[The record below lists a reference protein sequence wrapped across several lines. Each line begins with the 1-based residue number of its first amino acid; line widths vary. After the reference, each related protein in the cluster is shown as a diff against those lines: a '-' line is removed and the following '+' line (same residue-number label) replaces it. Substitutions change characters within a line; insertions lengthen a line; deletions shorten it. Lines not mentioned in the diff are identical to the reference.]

1 MLLKFVVKNLYSF
14 KGETEFNLFPSSK
27 ATHHRHHKVQCG
39 DVEAMR
45 LTALY
50 GANGAGKS
58 NLVKALQDLKQIIT
72 DGNITNK
79 VFQNYK
85 FQFSNASLD
94 EPVSMAIEFCTGGVN
109 YYYSIEMDTGLVSY
123 ESLSIS
129 HKTKDILVFERKS
142 NGTQTIKFG
151 EGYMNGKSNKLFSDV
166 LQDKL
171 LGKEALLL
179 SFMATN
185 YSDEIPDI
193 LKAYKWFVND
203 LIVLDPKFLKHLA
216 LAYMFRNNPD
226 MSSLLQDVL
235 NGTKTGITSV
245 DVGTR
250 IVDES
255 RFDPAFVKG
264 LKDFPGR
271 PRILQNPADDRI
283 NNSIV
288 YENGQIVYMEIQPKH
303 QLSDGTEIQMPIS
316 FESDGTIRLIEYI
329 PLLYLVLTKDCVIV
343 IDEIERS
350 LHPILIKEIIT
361 KLSESLNA
369 KGQLIFTTHES
380 CLLDQGILRPDEIWF
395 AQKDLEQATQF
406 YPLSDFNIHKTA
418 NIENGYLNG
427 RYGGIPFLS
436 NLNDLHWK

>member
-1 MLLKFVVKNLYSF
+1 MLLRFVVKNLYSF

-27 ATHHRHHKVQCG
+27 ATHHLHHKVQCG

-45 LTALY
+45 LTAIY

-58 NLVKALQDLKQIIT
+58 NLVKALQDLKT
-72 DGNITNK
+72 FVSLGNISQS

-85 FQFSNASLD
+85 FQFSDSCSK

-109 YYYSIEMDTGLVSY
+109 YYYSVEMDTGRVSY

-129 HKTKDILVFERKS
+129 HRTKDILVFERKS
-142 NGTQTIKFG
+142 NGTQTITFG
-151 EGYMNGKSNKLFSDV
+151 EGYLADKSNKLFSTV

-185 YSDEIPDI
+185 YSEEIPAIAD
-193 LKAYKWFVND
+193 AYKWIINN
-203 LIVLDPKFLKHLA
+203 LIVLNPKYLKHLA
-216 LAYMFRNNPD
+216 LAYMFSNNPG
-226 MSSLLQDVL
+226 MKNLLQDVL
-235 NGTKTGITSV
+235 SGTKTGITSV
-245 DVGTR
+245 EVGTR
-250 IVDES
+250 IVEES
-255 RFDPAFVKG
+255 QLDPAFVKG
-264 LKDFPGR
+264 LKDSPGV
-271 PRILQNPADDRI
+271 PKIVQSTVDDRI
-283 NNSIV
+283 NNSVV

-303 QLSDGTEIQMPIS
+303 QLLDGTDIRMPIN

-329 PLLYLVLTKDCVIV
+329 PLLYLALTKDCVVI

-350 LHPILIKEIIT
+350 LHPILIKEII
-361 KLSESLNA
+361 KKISDSLSA

-380 CLLDQGILRPDEIWF
+380 CLLDQELLRPDEIWF
-395 AQKDLEQATQF
+395 AQKDTEQATQF

-436 NLNDLHWK
+436 NLNDLHW

>member
-1 MLLKFVVKNLYSF
+1 MLLRFVVKNLYSF
-14 KGETEFNLFPSSK
+14 KEETEFNLFPSSK
-27 ATHHRHHKVQCG
+27 AAHHLHHKVQCA

-45 LTALY
+45 LTAIY

-58 NLVKALQDLKQIIT
+58 NLVKALQYLKTFVSLGTISQS
-72 DGNITNK
+72 

-85 FQFSNASLD
+85 FQFSASCLN
-94 EPVSMAIEFCTGGVN
+94 EPVSMAIEFCAGGVN
-109 YYYSIEMDTGLVSY
+109 FYYSIEMDTGRVSY

-129 HKTKDILVFERKS
+129 HRTKDILVFERKS
-142 NGTQTIKFG
+142 NGTQTITFG
-151 EGYMNGKSNKLFSDV
+151 EGYLADKSNKLFSTV

-185 YSDEIPDI
+185 YSEEIPAIAD
-193 LKAYKWFVND
+193 AYKWIVND
-203 LIVLDPKFLKHLA
+203 LIVLNPKYLKHLA
-216 LAYMFRNNPD
+216 LAYMFSNNPG
-226 MSSLLQDVL
+226 MKSLLQDVL
-235 NGTKTGITSV
+235 SGTKTGITSIE
-245 DVGTR
+245 VGTR
-250 IVDES
+250 IVEENQL
-255 RFDPAFVKG
+255 DPAFVKG
-264 LKDFPGR
+264 LKDSPGV
-271 PRILQNPADDRI
+271 PKIVQSTVDDRI
-283 NNSIV
+283 NNSVV

-303 QLSDGTEIQMPIS
+303 QLLDGTDIRMPIN

-329 PLLYLVLTKDCVIV
+329 PLLYLVLTKDSVVI

-350 LHPILIKEIIT
+350 LHPILIKEII
-361 KLSESLNA
+361 KKISESLSA

-380 CLLDQGILRPDEIWF
+380 CLLDQDLLRPDEIWF
-395 AQKDLEQATQF
+395 AQKDTEQATQF

-436 NLNDLHWK
+436 NLNDLHW

>member
-1 MLLKFVVKNLYSF
+1 MLLRFVVKNLYSF
-14 KGETEFNLFPSSK
+14 KEETEFNLFPSSK
-27 ATHHRHHKVQCG
+27 ATHHLHHKVKCG
-39 DVEAMR
+39 DMDAMR
-45 LTALY
+45 LTAIY

-58 NLVKALQDLKQIIT
+58 NLVKALQDFKFIVSTGSISKQ
-72 DGNITNK
+72 

-85 FQFSNASLD
+85 FQFSKSSLS
-94 EPVSMAIEFCTGGVN
+94 EPISMAIEFCTGGVN
-109 YYYSIEMDTGLVSY
+109 YYYSIEIDTGLVSY

-129 HKTKDILVFERKS
+129 HKIKDILVFERKS

-151 EGYMNGKSNKLFSDV
+151 EGYSADKSNKLFANV

-179 SFMATN
+179 SFMAAN
-185 YSDEIPDI
+185 YSGEIPEI
-193 LKAYKWFVND
+193 TSAYQWFIND
-203 LIVLDPKFLKHLA
+203 LIILNPKYLKNLA
-216 LAYMFRNNPD
+216 LAFLFSKNPG
-226 MSSLLQDVL
+226 MNSLLQDVL
-235 NGTKTGITSV
+235 SGTKTGITSV
-245 DVGTR
+245 DVGSR
-250 IVDES
+250 VIDES
-255 RFDPAFVKG
+255 QLDPGFVKG
-264 LKDFPGR
+264 LKDAPGI
-271 PRILQNPADDRI
+271 PGILQNTADDRI

-303 QLSDGTEIQMPIS
+303 QLSDGTDIKMPIN

-329 PLLYLVLTKDCVIV
+329 PLIYLVLTRDCVVI

-361 KLSESLNA
+361 KISESQSA

-380 CLLDQGILRPDEIWF
+380 CLLDQDILRPDEIWF
-395 AQKDLEQATQF
+395 AQKDTEQATQF

-436 NLNDLHWK
+436 NLNDLHW

>member
-1 MLLKFVVKNLYSF
+1 MLLRFVVKNLYSF
-14 KGETEFNLFPSSK
+14 KEETEFNLFPSSK
-27 ATHHRHHKVQCG
+27 ATHHLHHKVSCG
-39 DVEAMR
+39 DMDAMR

-58 NLVKALQDLKQIIT
+58 NLVKALQDLKMFVSIGSISHS
-72 DGNITNK
+72 

-85 FQFSNASLD
+85 FQFSMTSLN
-94 EPVSMAIEFCTGGVN
+94 EPVSMAIEFCTGGIN
-109 YYYSIEMDTGLVSY
+109 YYYSVEMDTGIVSY

-129 HKTKDILVFERKS
+129 KKTKDILVFERKS

-151 EGYMNGKSNKLFSDV
+151 EGYSSDKYNNLFANV

-185 YSDEIPDI
+185 YSEENPAITS
-193 LKAYKWFVND
+193 AYKWFIDD
-203 LIVLDPKFLKHLA
+203 LIVLNPKYLKNLA
-216 LAYMFRNNPD
+216 LAYMFGKNPG
-226 MSSLLQDVL
+226 MNGLLQDVL
-235 NGTKTGITSV
+235 SGTKTGITSV
-245 DVGTR
+245 EVGTR
-250 IVDES
+250 VVDENQL
-255 RFDPAFVKG
+255 DPVFVKG
-264 LKDFPGR
+264 LKDTPGV
-271 PRILQNPADDRI
+271 PRILQNTVDDRI

-288 YENGQIVYMEIQPKH
+288 YENGQLLYMEIQPKH
-303 QLSDGTEIQMPIS
+303 QLPDGSVIKMPIN

-329 PLLYLVLTKDCVIV
+329 PLLYLVLTKDCVVI

-350 LHPILIKEIIT
+350 LHPILIKEIVAKI
-361 KLSESLNA
+361 SESLTA

-380 CLLDQGILRPDEIWF
+380 CLLDQAILRPDEIWF
-395 AQKDLEQATQF
+395 AQKDAEQASQF

-436 NLNDLHWK
+436 NLNDLHW

>member
-1 MLLKFVVKNLYSF
+1 MLLRFVVKNLYSF
-14 KGETEFNLFPSSK
+14 KEETEFNLFPSSK
-27 ATHHRHHKVQCG
+27 ATHHLHHKVHCG
-39 DVEAMR
+39 EVDAMR
-45 LTALY
+45 LTAIY

-58 NLVKALQDLKQIIT
+58 NLIKALQDLKT
-72 DGNITNK
+72 FVSTGNIRSS
-79 VFQNYK
+79 VFQSYK
-85 FQFSNASLD
+85 FQFSKNNLS

-109 YYYSIEMDTGLVSY
+109 YYYSIEMDTGLISY

-129 HKTKDILVFERKS
+129 QKSRDILVFERKS
-142 NGTQTIKFG
+142 NGTQTIHFG
-151 EGYMNGKSNKLFSDV
+151 DGYSANKSNNLFSSV

-185 YSDEIPDI
+185 YAEEIPDI
-193 LKAYKWFVND
+193 TNAYKWFVND
-203 LIVLDPKFLKHLA
+203 LIVLNPKYLKNLA
-216 LAYMFRNNPD
+216 LAYLFSRNPEMN
-226 MSSLLQDVL
+226 SLLQDVL
-235 NGTKTGITSV
+235 SGTKTGITSV
-245 DVGTR
+245 EVETR
-250 IVDES
+250 VVEENQLDS
-255 RFDPAFVKG
+255 GFVKG
-264 LKDFPGR
+264 LKDTPGV
-271 PRILQNPADDRI
+271 PRILQNSLDDRI

-288 YENGQIVYMEIQPKH
+288 YENGQIVYMEIQPRH
-303 QLSDGTEIQMPIS
+303 QLSDGTDIKMPIN

-329 PLLYLVLTKDCVIV
+329 PLLYLVLTKDCVVV

-361 KLSESLNA
+361 KISESLTA

-380 CLLDQGILRPDEIWF
+380 CLLDQEILRPDEIWF
-395 AQKDLEQATQF
+395 AQKDTEQASQF

-436 NLNDLHWK
+436 NLNDLHW

>member
-14 KGETEFNLFPSSK
+14 NGETEFNLFPSSK
-27 ATHHRHHKVQCG
+27 ATHHLHHKVKCG
-39 DVEAMR
+39 DVDAMR
-45 LTALY
+45 LTAIY

-58 NLVKALQDLKQIIT
+58 NLVKALQDLKTIVATGSIRST
-72 DGNITNK
+72 
-79 VFQNYK
+79 VFQSFK
-85 FQFSNASLD
+85 FQFSKSCLN

-129 HKTKDILVFERKS
+129 KKTKDILVYERKS

-151 EGYMNGKSNKLFSDV
+151 EGYSADKSNKLFANV

-185 YSDEIPDI
+185 YAEEIPDI
-193 LKAYKWFVND
+193 ANAYNWIVND
-203 LIVLDPKFLKHLA
+203 LIVLNPKYLKNLA
-216 LAYMFRNNPD
+216 LAYMFSKNPG

-235 NGTKTGITSV
+235 SGTKTGITSV
-245 DVGTR
+245 EVGSR
-250 IVDES
+250 VVDES
-255 RFDPAFVKG
+255 QLDPGFVKG
-264 LKDFPGR
+264 LKDTPGV
-271 PRILQNPADDRI
+271 PRILQNTADDRI

-288 YENGQIVYMEIQPKH
+288 YENGQLVYMEIQPKH
-303 QLSDGTEIQMPIS
+303 QLSDGTDIKMPIN

-329 PLLYLVLTKDCVIV
+329 PLLYLVLTKDCVVI

-361 KLSESLNA
+361 KISESLSA

-380 CLLDQGILRPDEIWF
+380 CLLDQDILRPDEIWF
-395 AQKDLEQATQF
+395 AQKDTEQATQF
-406 YPLSDFNIHKTA
+406 YPLSDYNIHKTA

-436 NLNDLHWK
+436 NLNDLHW

>member
-1 MLLKFVVKNLYSF
+1 MLLRFVVKNLYSF
-14 KGETEFNLFPSSK
+14 KEETEFNLFPSSK
-27 ATHHRHHKVQCG
+27 ATHHLHHKVQCG
-39 DVEAMR
+39 DVDAMR
-45 LTALY
+45 LTAIY

-58 NLVKALQDLKQIIT
+58 NLVKALQDLKTIVAAGSIRST
-72 DGNITNK
+72 
-79 VFQNYK
+79 VFQGFK
-85 FQFSNASLD
+85 FQFSKNSLN
-94 EPVSMAIEFCTGGVN
+94 EPVSMAIEFCTGGIN
-109 YYYSIEMDTGLVSY
+109 YYYSVEMDTGLVSY

-129 HKTKDILVFERKS
+129 KKTRDILVFERKS

-151 EGYMNGKSNKLFSDV
+151 EGYSADKSGKFFAKV

-185 YSDEIPDI
+185 YSEEIPDI
-193 LKAYKWFVND
+193 VNAHNWIVND
-203 LIVLDPKFLKHLA
+203 LMVLNPKYLKNLA
-216 LAYMFRNNPD
+216 LAYFFSKNPG

-235 NGTKTGITSV
+235 SGTKTGITSV
-245 DVGTR
+245 EVGTR

-255 RFDPAFVKG
+255 QLNPGFVKG
-264 LKDFPGR
+264 LKDSPGV
-271 PRILQNPADDRI
+271 PTILPNTADDRI

-288 YENGQIVYMEIQPKH
+288 YENGQLVYMEIQPKH
-303 QLSDGTEIQMPIS
+303 QLSDGTDIKMPIN

-329 PLLYLVLTKDCVIV
+329 PLLYLVLTKDCVVI

-350 LHPILIKEIIT
+350 LHPILIKEIIA
-361 KLSESLNA
+361 KISESKTA

-380 CLLDQGILRPDEIWF
+380 CLLDQEILRPDEIWF
-395 AQKDLEQATQF
+395 AQKDTEQATQF

-436 NLNDLHWK
+436 NLNDLHW

>member
-1 MLLKFVVKNLYSF
+1 MLLRFGVKNLYSF
-14 KGETEFNLFPSSK
+14 KDETEFNLFPSSK
-27 ATHHRHHKVQCG
+27 ATHHLHHKVHCG
-39 DVEAMR
+39 EVDAMR
-45 LTALY
+45 LTAIY

-58 NLVKALQDLKQIIT
+58 NLIKAIQDLKT
-72 DGNITNK
+72 FVSTGNIRSS

-85 FQFSNASLD
+85 FQFSKNNLN
-94 EPVSMAIEFCTGGVN
+94 EPVSMAIEFCTRGVN

-129 HKTKDILVFERKS
+129 QKSKDILVFERKS
-142 NGTQTIKFG
+142 NGTQTINFG
-151 EGYMNGKSNKLFSDV
+151 DGYSADKSNKLFSSV

-185 YSDEIPDI
+185 YAEEIPDI
-193 LKAYKWFVND
+193 TNAYKWIVND
-203 LIVLDPKFLKHLA
+203 LIVLNPKYLKNLA
-216 LAYMFRNNPD
+216 LAYLFSKNPG
-226 MSSLLQDVL
+226 MNSLLQDVL
-235 NGTKTGITSV
+235 SGTKTGITSV
-245 DVGTR
+245 EVETR
-250 IVDES
+250 VVEENQL
-255 RFDPAFVKG
+255 DPSFVKG
-264 LKDFPGR
+264 LKDTPGV
-271 PRILQNPADDRI
+271 PRILPNSLDDRI

-288 YENGQIVYMEIQPKH
+288 YENGQIVYMEIQPGH
-303 QLSDGTEIQMPIS
+303 LLSDGTNIKMPIN

-329 PLLYLVLTKDCVIV
+329 PLLYLVLTKECVVI

-361 KLSESLNA
+361 KISESLSA

-380 CLLDQGILRPDEIWF
+380 CLLDQEILRPDEIWF
-395 AQKDLEQATQF
+395 AQKDPEQATQF

-436 NLNDLHWK
+436 NLNDLHW

>member
-1 MLLKFVVKNLYSF
+1 MLLRFVVKNLYSF
-14 KGETEFNLFPSSK
+14 KEETEFNLFPSSK
-27 ATHHRHHKVQCG
+27 ATHHLHHKVKCG
-39 DVEAMR
+39 DVDAMR
-45 LTALY
+45 LTAIY

-58 NLVKALQDLKQIIT
+58 NLVKALQDFRFIVTTGSISKQ
-72 DGNITNK
+72 

-85 FQFSNASLD
+85 FQFSKKCLS
-94 EPVSMAIEFCTGGVN
+94 EPISMAIEFCTGGVN
-109 YYYSIEMDTGLVSY
+109 YYYSVEMDTGLVSY
-123 ESLSIS
+123 EALSIS

-151 EGYMNGKSNKLFSDV
+151 EGYSADKSNKLFANV

-185 YSDEIPDI
+185 YSGEIPEI
-193 LKAYKWFVND
+193 TSAYQWFLND
-203 LIVLDPKFLKHLA
+203 LIILNPKYLKNLA
-216 LAYMFRNNPD
+216 LAYLFSKNPG
-226 MSSLLQDVL
+226 MNSLLQDVL
-235 NGTKTGITSV
+235 SGTKTGITSV
-245 DVGTR
+245 DVGIR
-250 IVDES
+250 VVDEGQ
-255 RFDPAFVKG
+255 FDSSFVKG
-264 LKDFPGR
+264 LKDTPGV
-271 PRILQNPADDRI
+271 PRILQNTADDRI

-303 QLSDGTEIQMPIS
+303 QLSDGTDITMPIN

-329 PLLYLVLTKDCVIV
+329 PLLYLVLARDCVV
-343 IDEIERS
+343 FIDEIERS

-361 KLSESLNA
+361 KISESQSA

-380 CLLDQGILRPDEIWF
+380 CLLDQAILRPDEIWF
-395 AQKDLEQATQF
+395 AQKDTEQATQF

-436 NLNDLHWK
+436 NLNDLHW

>member
-1 MLLKFVVKNLYSF
+1 MLLRFVVKNLYSF
-14 KGETEFNLFPSSK
+14 KEETEFNLFPSSK
-27 ATHHRHHKVQCG
+27 ATHHLHHKVQCG
-39 DVEAMR
+39 DVDAMR

-58 NLVKALQDLKQIIT
+58 NLVKALQDLKTIVAAGSIRST
-72 DGNITNK
+72 
-79 VFQNYK
+79 VFQGFK
-85 FQFSNASLD
+85 FQFSKNSLS
-94 EPVSMAIEFCTGGVN
+94 EPVSMAIEFCTGGIN

-129 HKTKDILVFERKS
+129 KKTRDILVFERKS

-151 EGYMNGKSNKLFSDV
+151 EGYSADKTNKLFSTV

-185 YSDEIPDI
+185 YSEEIPDI
-193 LKAYKWFVND
+193 VNAYNWIVND
-203 LIVLDPKFLKHLA
+203 LMVLNPKYLKNLA
-216 LAYMFRNNPD
+216 LAYFFSKNPG

-235 NGTKTGITSV
+235 SGTKTGITSV
-245 DVGTR
+245 EVGTR

-255 RFDPAFVKG
+255 QLNPGFVKG
-264 LKDFPGR
+264 LKDAPGV
-271 PRILQNPADDRI
+271 PRILQNSADDRI

-288 YENGQIVYMEIQPKH
+288 YENGQLVYMEIQPKH
-303 QLSDGTEIQMPIS
+303 QLSDGTDIKMPIN

-329 PLLYLVLTKDCVIV
+329 PLLYLVLTKDCVVI

-350 LHPILIKEIIT
+350 LHPILIKEIIA
-361 KLSESLNA
+361 KISESKTA

-380 CLLDQGILRPDEIWF
+380 CLLDQDILRPDEIWF
-395 AQKDLEQATQF
+395 AQKDTEQATQF

-436 NLNDLHWK
+436 NLNDLHW

>member
-1 MLLKFVVKNLYSF
+1 
-14 KGETEFNLFPSSK
+14 
-27 ATHHRHHKVQCG
+27 
-39 DVEAMR
+39 MR
-45 LTALY
+45 LTAIY

-58 NLVKALQDLKQIIT
+58 NLVKALVDFKT
-72 DGNITNK
+72 FITNGSISHS

-85 FQFSNASLD
+85 FQFSKKSLG

-109 YYYSIEMDTGLVSY
+109 YYYSVEIDTGLVSY

-129 HKTKDILVFERKS
+129 QKSKDVLVFERKS

-151 EGYMNGKSNKLFSDV
+151 EGYSANKFNKFFASV

-185 YSDEIPDI
+185 YAEEIPEI
-193 LKAYKWFVND
+193 TSAYKWFIDD
-203 LIVLDPKFLKHLA
+203 LIVLNPKYLKNLA
-216 LAYMFRNNPD
+216 LAYMFSKNPG
-226 MSSLLQDVL
+226 MNSLLQDVL
-235 NGTKTGITSV
+235 SGTKTGITSV
-245 DVGTR
+245 EVATR
-250 IVDES
+250 VVDES
-255 RFDPAFVKG
+255 QLDSGFVKG
-264 LKDFPGR
+264 LKDTPGV
-271 PRILQNPADDRI
+271 PTILQNVADDRI

-288 YENGQIVYMEIQPKH
+288 YENGQLLYMEIQPKH
-303 QLSDGTEIQMPIS
+303 QLSDGTEVKMPIT

-329 PLLYLVLTKDCVIV
+329 PLLYLVLTRDCVVI

-350 LHPILIKEIIT
+350 LHPILIKEIIS
-361 KLSESLNA
+361 KISESITA
-369 KGQLIFTTHES
+369 KGQLVFTTHES
-380 CLLDQGILRPDEIWF
+380 CLLDQDILRPDEIWF
-395 AQKDLEQATQF
+395 AQKDSEQATQF

-436 NLNDLHWK
+436 NLNDLHW

>member
-1 MLLKFVVKNLYSF
+1 
-14 KGETEFNLFPSSK
+14 
-27 ATHHRHHKVQCG
+27 
-39 DVEAMR
+39 
-45 LTALY
+45 
-50 GANGAGKS
+50 
-58 NLVKALQDLKQIIT
+58 
-72 DGNITNK
+72 
-79 VFQNYK
+79 
-85 FQFSNASLD
+85 
-94 EPVSMAIEFCTGGVN
+94 
-109 YYYSIEMDTGLVSY
+109 MDTGLVSY

-129 HKTKDILVFERKS
+129 QKTKDILVFERKS

-193 LKAYKWFVND
+193 AYAYKWFVND

-288 YENGQIVYMEIQPKH
+288 YENGQIVSMEIQPKH

>member
-1 MLLKFVVKNLYSF
+1 MLLRFVVKNLYSF
-14 KGETEFNLFPSSK
+14 KEETEFNLFPSSK
-27 ATHHRHHKVQCG
+27 AAHHLHHKVQCA

-45 LTALY
+45 LTAIY

-58 NLVKALQDLKQIIT
+58 NLVKALQNLKTFVSLGTISQS
-72 DGNITNK
+72 

-85 FQFSNASLD
+85 FQFSASCLN
-94 EPVSMAIEFCTGGVN
+94 EPVSMAIEFCAGGVN
-109 YYYSIEMDTGLVSY
+109 FYYSIEMDTGRVSY

-129 HKTKDILVFERKS
+129 HRTKDILVFERKS
-142 NGTQTIKFG
+142 NGTQTITFG
-151 EGYMNGKSNKLFSDV
+151 EGYLADKSNKLFSTV

-185 YSDEIPDI
+185 YSEEIPAIAD
-193 LKAYKWFVND
+193 AYKWIVND
-203 LIVLDPKFLKHLA
+203 LIVLNPKYLKHLA
-216 LAYMFRNNPD
+216 LAYMFSNNPG
-226 MSSLLQDVL
+226 MKSLLQDVL
-235 NGTKTGITSV
+235 SGTKTGITSIE
-245 DVGTR
+245 VGTR
-250 IVDES
+250 IVEENQL
-255 RFDPAFVKG
+255 DPAFVKG
-264 LKDFPGR
+264 LKDSPGV
-271 PRILQNPADDRI
+271 PKIVQSTVDDRI
-283 NNSIV
+283 NNSVV

-303 QLSDGTEIQMPIS
+303 QLLDGTDIRMPIN

-329 PLLYLVLTKDCVIV
+329 PLLYLVLTKDCVVI

-350 LHPILIKEIIT
+350 LHPILIKEII
-361 KLSESLNA
+361 KKISESLSA

-380 CLLDQGILRPDEIWF
+380 CLLDQDLLRPDEIWF
-395 AQKDLEQATQF
+395 AQKDTEQATQF

-436 NLNDLHWK
+436 NLNDLHW

>member
-1 MLLKFVVKNLYSF
+1 MLLRFVVKNLYSF
-14 KGETEFNLFPSSK
+14 KEETEFNLFPSSK
-27 ATHHRHHKVQCG
+27 ATHHLHHKVQCG
-39 DVEAMR
+39 DVDAMR
-45 LTALY
+45 LTAIY

-58 NLVKALQDLKQIIT
+58 NLVKALQDLKTIVAAGSIRST
-72 DGNITNK
+72 
-79 VFQNYK
+79 VFQGFK
-85 FQFSNASLD
+85 FQFSKNSLN
-94 EPVSMAIEFCTGGVN
+94 EPVSMAIEFCTGGIN
-109 YYYSIEMDTGLVSY
+109 YYYSVEMDTGLVSY

-129 HKTKDILVFERKS
+129 KKTSDILVFERKS

-151 EGYMNGKSNKLFSDV
+151 EGYSADKSGKFFAKV

-185 YSDEIPDI
+185 YSEEIPAI
-193 LKAYKWFVND
+193 TSAYNWFIND
-203 LIVLDPKFLKHLA
+203 LIVLDPKYLKNLA
-216 LAYMFRNNPD
+216 LAYFFSKNPG

-235 NGTKTGITSV
+235 SGTKTGITSV
-245 DVGTR
+245 EVGTR
-250 IVDES
+250 IFDES
-255 RFDPAFVKG
+255 QLEPGFVKG
-264 LKDFPGR
+264 LKDTPGV
-271 PRILQNPADDRI
+271 PKILQNTADDRI

-288 YENGQIVYMEIQPKH
+288 YENGQLVYMEIQPKH
-303 QLSDGTEIQMPIS
+303 QLSDGTDIKMPIN

-329 PLLYLVLTKDCVIV
+329 PLIYLVLTKDCVV
-343 IDEIERS
+343 ILDEIERS

-361 KLSESLNA
+361 KLSESKTA

-380 CLLDQGILRPDEIWF
+380 CLLDQEILRPDEIWF
-395 AQKDLEQATQF
+395 AQKDTEQATQL

-436 NLNDLHWK
+436 NLNDLHW

>member
-1 MLLKFVVKNLYSF
+1 MLLRFVVKNLYSF

-27 ATHHRHHKVQCG
+27 ATHHLHHKVHCG

-45 LTALY
+45 LTAIY

-58 NLVKALQDLKQIIT
+58 NLVKALQDLKT
-72 DGNITNK
+72 FVSLGNINQS

-85 FQFSNASLD
+85 FQFSDSCSK

-109 YYYSIEMDTGLVSY
+109 YYYSVEMDTGRVSY

-129 HKTKDILVFERKS
+129 HRTKDILVFERKS
-142 NGTQTIKFG
+142 NGTQTITFG
-151 EGYMNGKSNKLFSDV
+151 EGYLADKSNKLFSTV

-185 YSDEIPDI
+185 YSEEIPAIAD
-193 LKAYKWFVND
+193 AYKWIINN
-203 LIVLDPKFLKHLA
+203 LIVLNPKYLKNLA
-216 LAYMFRNNPD
+216 LAYMFSNNPG
-226 MSSLLQDVL
+226 MKSLLQDVL
-235 NGTKTGITSV
+235 SGTKTGITSV
-245 DVGTR
+245 EVGTR
-250 IVDES
+250 IVEES
-255 RFDPAFVKG
+255 QLDTAFVKG
-264 LKDFPGR
+264 LKDSPGV
-271 PRILQNPADDRI
+271 PTIVQSTVDDRI
-283 NNSIV
+283 NNSVV
-288 YENGQIVYMEIQPKH
+288 YENGQIVYMEIQPTH
-303 QLSDGTEIQMPIS
+303 QLLNGSDIKMPIN

-329 PLLYLVLTKDCVIV
+329 PLLYLVLTKDCVVI

-350 LHPILIKEIIT
+350 LHPILIKEII
-361 KLSESLNA
+361 KKISDSLSA

-380 CLLDQGILRPDEIWF
+380 CLLDQELLRPDEIWF
-395 AQKDLEQATQF
+395 AQKDTEQATQF

-436 NLNDLHWK
+436 NLNDLHW

>member
-1 MLLKFVVKNLYSF
+1 MLLRFVIKNLYSF
-14 KGETEFNLFPSSK
+14 KEETEFNLFPSSK
-27 ATHHRHHKVQCG
+27 ATHHLHHKVKCG
-39 DVEAMR
+39 DVDAVR
-45 LTALY
+45 LTAIY

-58 NLVKALQDLKQIIT
+58 NLVKAILDFKTIVAAGSIRST
-72 DGNITNK
+72 
-79 VFQNYK
+79 VFQNFK
-85 FQFSNASLD
+85 FQFSKRSLS

-129 HKTKDILVFERKS
+129 QKTKDILVFERKS
-142 NGTQTIKFG
+142 NGTQIIKFG
-151 EGYMNGKSNKLFSDV
+151 EGYLADKNNKLFANV

-185 YSDEIPDI
+185 YAEEIPDI
-193 LKAYKWFVND
+193 ANAYNWIVND
-203 LIVLDPKFLKHLA
+203 LIVLNPKYLKNLA
-216 LAYMFRNNPD
+216 LAYMFSKNPG
-226 MSSLLQDVL
+226 MSGLLQDVL
-235 NGTKTGITSV
+235 SGTKTGITSV
-245 DVGTR
+245 EVGSR
-250 IVDES
+250 VVDES
-255 RFDPAFVKG
+255 QLDPGFVKG
-264 LKDFPGR
+264 LKDAPGI
-271 PRILQNPADDRI
+271 PRILSNTADDRI

-288 YENGQIVYMEIQPKH
+288 YENGQLVYMEIQPKH
-303 QLSDGTEIQMPIS
+303 QLSDGTEIKMPII

-329 PLLYLVLTKDCVIV
+329 PLLYFVLTKDCVVI

-361 KLSESLNA
+361 KISESLSA

-380 CLLDQGILRPDEIWF
+380 CLLDQEILRPDEIWF
-395 AQKDLEQATQF
+395 AQKDTEQATQF
-406 YPLSDFNIHKTA
+406 YPLSDYNIHKTA

-436 NLNDLHWK
+436 NLNDLHW

>member
-58 NLVKALQDLKQIIT
+58 NLVKALQDLKQIVT

-85 FQFSNASLD
+85 FQFSKANLD

-129 HKTKDILVFERKS
+129 HKTRDILVFERKS

-193 LKAYKWFVND
+193 AYAYKWFVND

-271 PRILQNPADDRI
+271 PRSLQNPADDRI

-361 KLSESLNA
+361 KLSESQNA

-380 CLLDQGILRPDEIWF
+380 CLLDQSILRPDEIWF
-395 AQKDLEQATQF
+395 AQKDLDQATQF

>member
-1 MLLKFVVKNLYSF
+1 MLLRFVVKNLYSF
-14 KGETEFNLFPSSK
+14 KEETEFNLFPSSK
-27 ATHHRHHKVQCG
+27 AAHHLHHKVQCA

-45 LTALY
+45 LTAIY

-58 NLVKALQDLKQIIT
+58 NLVKALQDLKTFVSLGTISQS
-72 DGNITNK
+72 

-85 FQFSNASLD
+85 FQFSVSCLN
-94 EPVSMAIEFCTGGVN
+94 EPVSMAIEFCAGGVN
-109 YYYSIEMDTGLVSY
+109 FYYSIEMDTGRVSY

-129 HKTKDILVFERKS
+129 HRTKDILVFERKS
-142 NGTQTIKFG
+142 NGTQTITFG
-151 EGYMNGKSNKLFSDV
+151 EGYLADKSNKLFSTV

-185 YSDEIPDI
+185 YSEEIPAIAD
-193 LKAYKWFVND
+193 AYKWIVND
-203 LIVLDPKFLKHLA
+203 LIVLNPKYLKHLA
-216 LAYMFRNNPD
+216 LAYMFSNNPG
-226 MSSLLQDVL
+226 MKSLLQDVL
-235 NGTKTGITSV
+235 SGTKTGITSIE
-245 DVGTR
+245 VGTR
-250 IVDES
+250 IVEENQL
-255 RFDPAFVKG
+255 DPAFVNG
-264 LKDFPGR
+264 LKDSPGV
-271 PRILQNPADDRI
+271 PKIVQSTVDDRI
-283 NNSIV
+283 NNSVV

-303 QLSDGTEIQMPIS
+303 QLLDGTDIRMPIN

-329 PLLYLVLTKDCVIV
+329 PLLYLVLTKDCVVI

-350 LHPILIKEIIT
+350 LHPILIKEIIN
-361 KLSESLNA
+361 KISESLSA

-380 CLLDQGILRPDEIWF
+380 CLLDQDLLRPDEIWF
-395 AQKDLEQATQF
+395 AQKDTEQATQF

-436 NLNDLHWK
+436 NLNDLHW